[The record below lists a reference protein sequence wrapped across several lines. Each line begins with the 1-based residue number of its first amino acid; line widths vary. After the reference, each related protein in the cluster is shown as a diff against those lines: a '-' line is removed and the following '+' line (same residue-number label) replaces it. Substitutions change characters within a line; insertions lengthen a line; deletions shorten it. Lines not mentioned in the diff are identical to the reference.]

1 MFEHVFINRFIM
13 KTIFHPAEQRGFA
26 SRGWLKS
33 YHSFSFSQ
41 FYDPEKMNFGLL
53 RVLNDD
59 DVEQGMGFGA
69 HGHDNMEIVSIPLS
83 GALKHNDSTGREAI
97 IKQGDVQIMSAG
109 SGIQHSEFNESETN
123 PVKFL
128 QIWVFPKEKDITPR
142 YEQKSFIEEDKKN
155 RFLTVVSPE
164 KEGNNIWIN
173 QDAYFSLSN
182 LDAGK
187 TLSYKL
193 NSENNGV
200 YIFILDG
207 KAKAADQDLN
217 SRDALGVYETGEVEI
232 TAKEDVKILVIEV
245 PMA

>member
-1 MFEHVFINRFIM
+1 
-13 KTIFHPAEQRGFA
+13 
-26 SRGWLKS
+26 
-33 YHSFSFSQ
+33 
-41 FYDPEKMNFGLL
+41 MNFGLL

-59 DVEQGMGFGA
+59 FVEQGMGFGT
-69 HGHDNMEIVSIPLS
+69 HGHDNMEIVSIPLE
-83 GALKHNDSTGREAI
+83 GALKHNDSTGREAV

-109 SGIQHSEFNESETN
+109 SGIQHSEYNESETE

-142 YEQKSFIEEDKKN
+142 YEQKSFTEEDKKN
-155 RFLTVVSPE
+155 KFLTVVSPE
-164 KEGNNIWIN
+164 KDGKNIWIN

-187 TLSYKL
+187 TLTYDLKSK
-193 NSENNGV
+193 ENGV
-200 YIFILDG
+200 YVFILDG

-217 SRDALGVYETGEVEI
+217 SRDALGVYETEKIEI

-245 PMA
+245 PMGK